1 MWRTKNG
8 ATKPTDRLPI
18 ASSLGLRSI
27 GTEQSRDK
35 PVDNIEQRTPWRIR
49 YDLEKSSEEHLNPGQ
64 RGIAALL
71 AATVVNLPFGTL
83 YAFSVFLKPMEV
95 LLGATRA
102 EMSFVFGLA
111 TVTLTLGMNFA
122 PQLYRRLS
130 PAWLA
135 VACGLLSGAGLWLS
149 ATASSFLHFALGYGV
164 LFGPGAGVLFIVGQ
178 QAVNQTVGGAR
189 GLANGYVVSLYP
201 LGAMLGAPVFGW
213 SIQAFGV
220 RPTLAGLGVV
230 VLATCAIAAVL
241 LRAAAIQMLD
251 ASSTEVEEDRLGRTF
266 YLLTAV
272 FFLAA
277 AAGLTVLSQAA
288 AIVQAYGGVA
298 ALAVG
303 ATTLITGAVGA
314 ARIAGGWLVDHFAA
328 ARVGVGAHA
337 CSLAGALMLSLI
349 PTPATAAFALGL
361 IGVGYGIVSGL
372 AAGAIAQYWHKNQF
386 GRIASRLYIAWC
398 AAAISLP
405 VLAGALFDRTG
416 SYASAI
422 WVAAGVNVL
431 GVLIARLLPVRK

>member
-1 MWRTKNG
+1 MTRG
-8 ATKPTDRLPI
+8 YSATPISRRGCEFTLRPSLAAVALLWVRLRKDP
-18 ASSLGLRSI
+18 LQNPLTPR
-27 GTEQSRDK
+27 
-35 PVDNIEQRTPWRIR
+35 QRT
-49 YDLEKSSEEHLNPGQ
+49 
-64 RGIAALL
+64 IAALL

-83 YAFSVFLKPMEV
+83 YAFSVFLKPMEA

-122 PQLYRRLS
+122 PQLYRRVS
-130 PAWLA
+130 PVPLA
-135 VACGLLSGAGLWLS
+135 LACGVSSAAGLWLAAS
-149 ATASSFLHFALGYGV
+149 ASSFLQFALGYGL
-164 LFGPGAGVLFIVGQ
+164 LFGPGAGVVFIVGQ
-178 QAVNQTVGGAR
+178 QAVNQTVGEARR

-230 VLATCAIAAVL
+230 VLVTCALAATL
-241 LRAAAIQMLD
+241 LRAAGIRMRAE
-251 ASSTEVEEDRLGRTF
+251 SSAAVSGERLGRTF
-266 YLLTAV
+266 FLLTAV

-288 AIVQAYGGVA
+288 AIVQAYGGGA

-303 ATTLITGAVGA
+303 ATTFITGAVGA

-328 ARVGVGAHA
+328 ARVGIGAHA
-337 CSLAGALMLSLI
+337 CSLAGALILTLL
-349 PTPATAAFALGL
+349 PAPATAAVALGL

-372 AAGAIAQYWHKNQF
+372 TAGAIAQYWHKNEF
-386 GRIASRLYIAWC
+386 GLVAGRLYIAWC

-405 VLAGALFDRTG
+405 VLAGALFDHTG
-416 SYASAI
+416 SYAPAVWI
-422 WVAAGVNVL
+422 AGGISVL
-431 GVLIARLLPVRK
+431 GMLIARMLPVRT

>member
-1 MWRTKNG
+1 
-8 ATKPTDRLPI
+8 L
-18 ASSLGLRSI
+18 S
-27 GTEQSRDK
+27 
-35 PVDNIEQRTPWRIR
+35 
-49 YDLEKSSEEHLNPGQ
+49 PGQ
-64 RGIAALL
+64 RSVAALL

-83 YAFSVFLKPMEV
+83 YAFSVFLRPVEA

-102 EMSFVFGLA
+102 EMSLVFGLA
-111 TVTLTLGMNFA
+111 SVTLTMGMNFA
-122 PQLYRRLS
+122 PRLYRRFPPVL
-130 PAWLA
+130 LA
-135 VACGLLSGAGLWLS
+135 VACGLVSAAGLWL
-149 ATASSFLHFALGYGV
+149 AAAASSFAHFALGYGL

-178 QAVNQTVGGAR
+178 QAVNQTVARAR

-213 SIQAFGV
+213 SIEAFGV
-220 RPTLAGLGVV
+220 RATLAGLGVV
-230 VLATCAIAAVL
+230 VLAACAIAAAL
-241 LRAAAIQMLD
+241 LRAAGIRMHD
-251 ASSTEVEEDRLGRTF
+251 ESSAAVAGDRPGRTF
-266 YLLTAV
+266 WLLTTV

-303 ATTLITGAVGA
+303 ATTAITGAVGA
-314 ARIAGGWLVDHFAA
+314 ARIAGGWLVDHFTA

-337 CSLAGALMLSLI
+337 CSLAGAAMLILI
-349 PTPATAAFALGL
+349 PSPATAAVSLGL

-372 AAGAIAQYWHKNQF
+372 AAGAIAQYWHKNEF
-386 GRIASRLYIAWC
+386 GRIAGRLYIAWC
-398 AAAISLP
+398 AAAITVP

-416 SYASAI
+416 SYASAA

-431 GVLIARLLPVRK
+431 GVLVARMLPARPGGARS